1 MPGLSSILSLFFCN
15 VFNKFNNTGGHMLGS
30 IYHMTLKLLKNH
42 SFDVKISLFFTRC
55 NNGRNYATL
64 LNL

>member
-1 MPGLSSILSLFFCN
+1 MRGLPSIFLSIFRNELK
-15 VFNKFNNTGGHMLGS
+15 KFNNTGGQMLDS

-42 SFDVKISLFFTRC
+42 SFGVKTLIFFTRC
-55 NNGRNYATL
+55 NNGRNYPTV